1 MPVHPVLY
9 ELARRGTLEVS
20 EDGFKGS
27 IIWEKNRHHD
37 VHRIVLSGKPDNFS
51 MDLTYIVDLRYPLA
65 KYPRVRMY
73 IEALQR
79 MMGQDEFVFYIK
91 SLGTIEGQTHYD
103 AEAFAQFDSIDKKV
117 TFLYI
122 EMSKCNMFFDQVA
135 AITRMCCRVSDKND
149 TDRFRKLLP
158 TRLAEFTLCGLHV
171 NDVVMH

>member
-37 VHRIVLSGKPDNFS
+37 VHRIVLSGKPDNSS

-65 KYPRVRMY
+65 KYPRVRLY

-135 AITRMCCRVSDKND
+135 AFTRMCCRVSDKND